1 MTLTIS
7 TRMNNI
13 EEWIDRLISL
23 YSLEDIFDEFDIQ
36 TDQALFILFQE
47 GLIDPELL
55 ESLCGD

>member
-1 MTLTIS
+1 
-7 TRMNNI
+7 MNNI